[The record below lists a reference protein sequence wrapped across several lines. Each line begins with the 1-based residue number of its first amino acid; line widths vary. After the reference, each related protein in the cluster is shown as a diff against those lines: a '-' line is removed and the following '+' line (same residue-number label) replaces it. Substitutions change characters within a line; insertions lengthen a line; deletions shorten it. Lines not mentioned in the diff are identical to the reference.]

1 MRLHTSVHRA
11 DLPPWCTPDI
21 LQRLLR
27 REVDWLAFAIALA
40 ERNVARGTGGPFGAI
55 IVDDASGEALG
66 VGVNRVESLN
76 NPVLHAEVV
85 AIASAAATLRAYAI
99 GAVIPRATLY
109 TSSEPCV
116 MCLGAVHWAGLHRV
130 VYAAPVAAA
139 ERIGFDEGPNQRE
152 LRAGLA
158 ARGIRFVRAAGVRRV
173 TRLLAHY
180 VALGRDIYNA
190 DEEGTTS
197 GRGRERV

>member
-1 MRLHTSVHRA
+1 
-11 DLPPWCTPDI
+11 
-21 LQRLLR
+21 
-27 REVDWLAFAIALA
+27 
-40 ERNVARGTGGPFGAI
+40 
-55 IVDDASGEALG
+55 
-66 VGVNRVESLN
+66 
-76 NPVLHAEVV
+76 
-85 AIASAAATLRAYAI
+85 
-99 GAVIPRATLY
+99 
-109 TSSEPCV
+109 
-116 MCLGAVHWAGLHRV
+116 V

-158 ARGIRFVRAAGVRRV
+158 ARGVRFVRAAGVRRV

-190 DEEGTTS
+190 DEDGPIS